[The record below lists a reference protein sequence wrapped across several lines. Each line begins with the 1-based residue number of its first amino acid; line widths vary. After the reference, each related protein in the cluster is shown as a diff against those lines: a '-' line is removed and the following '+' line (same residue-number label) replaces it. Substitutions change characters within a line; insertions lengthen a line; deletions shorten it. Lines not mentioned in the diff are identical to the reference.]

1 MIVIDKILNEWSFRC
16 HDGVVNLNDPI
27 KLSIL
32 HEIVN
37 EYELEESMLSLK
49 SVKKRPQQFA
59 KKFYKNEP
67 FKVGKDGD
75 SEIVIDVVVVV
86 DEEFFPNKPEEESNL
101 MGALRAVAS
110 ARDVKLV
117 GHINGQETT
126 ISLGALYK
134 SGDLGGQEGG
144 SRGVS
149 NENELIDG
157 INNAIEQ
164 NGNDPITIKFVAV
177 KKGPEIIVNGVER
190 AENMGYSGKKDGLKG
205 DVILFSV
212 EKDQNISVKKDGSY
226 WWSSER
232 KQFGDLLDK
241 FVTQGREGK
250 INNLIIKQNPLQ
262 DYVYDMMDPRDDTKY
277 GQVLILNYPKVKE
290 NLENITFGPD
300 KAKIVQRSFTLD
312 DFSFEGDTLVIK
324 TTRNM
329 NGVEDLEEGDMP
341 VIWLARHE
349 NQKYGIDFRTLPLK
363 QINQE
368 PKRGKI
374 LVIDYNSTPAL
385 Q

>member
-1 MIVIDKILNEWSFRC
+1 MKVTDEILNEWSFRC
-16 HDGVVNLNDPI
+16 HDGIVDLNNPI
-27 KLSIL
+27 KVSIL

-49 SVKKRPQQFA
+49 SVKKRPTKFTQ
-59 KKFYKNEP
+59 KFYKNEP
-67 FKVGKDGD
+67 FKVGKDGN
-75 SEIVIDVVVVV
+75 SKIVIDVVVVV

-101 MGALRAVAS
+101 VGALENVAS

-117 GHINGQETT
+117 GHMNGQETT
-126 ISLGALYK
+126 ISLGVLYK
-134 SGDLGGQEGG
+134 SEDLGGQEGG

-149 NENELIDG
+149 NENELING
-157 INNAIEQ
+157 INSTIEQ
-164 NGNDPITIKFVAV
+164 NDNNPINIKFIAV
-177 KKGPEIIVNGVER
+177 EKGPEIVINGITK
-190 AENMGYSGKKDGLKG
+190 AENMGYSGKKEGLKG
-205 DVILFSV
+205 DVLLFGV
-212 EKDQNISVKKDGSY
+212 ENNQNISVKKDGIY

-241 FVTQGREGK
+241 FVIQGKEGK
-250 INNLIIKQNPLQ
+250 IDNLIIKQNPLQ
-262 DYVYDMMDPRDDTKY
+262 DYVYDMMDPRDNKKY

-300 KAKIVQRSFTLD
+300 KAKIIQRSFTPD

-349 NQKYGIDFRTLPLK
+349 NQKYGIDFRTVPLK
-363 QINQE
+363 QIKQE

-374 LVIDYNSTPAL
+374 LVIDYNNTPAL

>member
-1 MIVIDKILNEWSFRC
+1 MEVIDKILNEWSFRC
-16 HDGVVNLNDPI
+16 YDGVVDLNDPV
-27 KLSIL
+27 KVSIL

-49 SVKKRPQQFA
+49 SVKKRPQQFTQ
-59 KKFYKNEP
+59 KFYKNEP
-67 FKVGKDGD
+67 FKVGKDGN
-75 SEIVIDVVVVV
+75 SKIVIDVVVVV

-101 MGALRAVAS
+101 VGALENVAS

-117 GHINGQETT
+117 GHMNGQETT

-134 SGDLGGQEGG
+134 SEDLGGQEGG

-149 NENELIDG
+149 NENELING
-157 INNAIEQ
+157 INSTIEQ
-164 NGNDPITIKFVAV
+164 NDNNPINIKFIAV
-177 KKGPEIIVNGVER
+177 EKGPEIVINGITK
-190 AENMGYSGKKDGLKG
+190 AENMGYSGKKEGLKG
-205 DVILFSV
+205 DVLLFGV
-212 EKDQNISVKKDGSY
+212 KNNQNISVKKDGIY

-241 FVTQGREGK
+241 FVIQGKEGK
-250 INNLIIKQNPLQ
+250 IDNLIIKQNPLQ
-262 DYVYDMMDPRDDTKY
+262 DYVYDMMDPRDNKKY

-300 KAKIVQRSFTLD
+300 KAKIIQRSFTPD

-324 TTRNM
+324 TSRNM
-329 NGVEDLEEGDMP
+329 NGIEDLEEGDMP

-349 NQKYGIDFRTLPLK
+349 NQKYGIDFRTVPLK
-363 QINQE
+363 QIKQE

-374 LVIDYNSTPAL
+374 LVIDYNNTPAL

>member
-1 MIVIDKILNEWSFRC
+1 MNVIDEILNEWSFRC
-16 HDGVVNLNDPI
+16 HDGIVDLNNPI

-37 EYELEESMLSLK
+37 EHELEESMLSLK
-49 SVKKRPQQFA
+49 SVKKRPQQFTQ
-59 KKFYKNEP
+59 KFYKNKS
-67 FKVGKDGD
+67 FKVGKEGD
-75 SEIVIDVVVVV
+75 SEIVIDVFVIV
-86 DEEFFPNKPEEESNL
+86 DEEFFPIKPEEESNL
-101 MGALRAVAS
+101 IGAIKAVVS
-110 ARDVKLV
+110 ARDIKLV

-126 ISLGALYK
+126 IGMGALYK
-134 SGDLGGQEGG
+134 SEDLGGQEGG

-157 INNAIEQ
+157 INSAIEQ
-164 NGNDPITIKFVAV
+164 NDNDPITIKFIA
-177 KKGPEIIVNGVER
+177 KEGPEIIVKGIEK
-190 AENMGYSGKKDGLKG
+190 AENMGYSGKKEGLKG

-212 EKDQNISVKKDGSY
+212 ERDQNISVKKDGIY

-241 FVTQGREGK
+241 FIVQGKEGN
-250 INNLIIKQNPLQ
+250 IDNLIIKQNPLQ
-262 DYVYDMMDPRDDTKY
+262 DYVYDMMDPRDNKKY
-277 GQVLILNYPKVKE
+277 GQVLILNYPKIKE

-300 KAKIVQRSFTLD
+300 KAKIIQRSFTPD
-312 DFSFEGDTLVIK
+312 DFSFNGDTLVIK

-329 NGVEDLEEGDMP
+329 NGVEDLKEGDMP

-374 LVIDYNSTPAL
+374 LVIDYNNTPAL

>member
-1 MIVIDKILNEWSFRC
+1 MNVIDEILNEWSFRC
-16 HDGVVNLNDPI
+16 HDGIVDLNNPI

-37 EYELEESMLSLK
+37 EHELEESMLSLK
-49 SVKKRPQQFA
+49 SVKKRPQQFTQ
-59 KKFYKNEP
+59 KFYKNKS
-67 FKVGKDGD
+67 FKVGKEGD
-75 SEIVIDVVVVV
+75 SEIVIDVVVIV
-86 DEEFFPNKPEEESNL
+86 DEEFFPIKPEEESNL
-101 MGALRAVAS
+101 IGAIKAVVS
-110 ARDVKLV
+110 ARDIKLV

-126 ISLGALYK
+126 IGMGALYK
-134 SGDLGGQEGG
+134 SEDLGGQEGG

-157 INNAIEQ
+157 INSAIEQ
-164 NGNDPITIKFVAV
+164 NDNDPITIKFIA
-177 KKGPEIIVNGVER
+177 KEGPEIIVKGIEK
-190 AENMGYSGKKDGLKG
+190 AENMGYSGKKEGLKG

-212 EKDQNISVKKDGSY
+212 ERDQNISVKKDGIY

-241 FVTQGREGK
+241 FIVQGKEGN
-250 INNLIIKQNPLQ
+250 IDNLIIKQNPLQ
-262 DYVYDMMDPRDDTKY
+262 DYVYDMMDPRDNKKY
-277 GQVLILNYPKVKE
+277 GQVLILNYPKIKE

-300 KAKIVQRSFTLD
+300 KAKIIQRSFTPD
-312 DFSFEGDTLVIK
+312 DFSFNGDTLVIK

-329 NGVEDLEEGDMP
+329 NGVEDLKEGDMP

-374 LVIDYNSTPAL
+374 LVIDYNNTPAL

>member
-1 MIVIDKILNEWSFRC
+1 MELEELLLEWSYRC
-16 HDGVVNLNDPI
+16 KDGIVDLNDPI

-32 HEIVN
+32 HEIIN
-37 EYELEESMLSLK
+37 KYELEESMLSLK
-49 SVKKRPQQFA
+49 SVQKRPQQFA

-67 FKVGKDGD
+67 FKVGKDGN

-86 DEEFFPNKPEEESNL
+86 DEEFFPDKPEEESNL
-101 MGALRAVAS
+101 MGALKAVAS

-126 ISLGALYK
+126 IGLGALYK

-164 NGNDPITIKFVAV
+164 NNNDPITIKFIAE
-177 KKGPEIIVNGVER
+177 KGPEIVINGIKK
-190 AENMGYSGKKDGLKG
+190 AENIGYSGKKQGLKG
-205 DVILFSV
+205 DVKLVGI
-212 EKDQNISVKKDGSY
+212 EKDQNISVKKDGIY

-241 FVTQGREGK
+241 FITQGKKGN
-250 INNLIIKQNPLQ
+250 IDNLIIKQNPLQ
-262 DYVYDMMDPRDDTKY
+262 NYVYDMIDPKDDKRY

-300 KAKIVQRSFTLD
+300 KSKIVQRSFSPN
-312 DFSFEGDTLVIK
+312 DFSLKGDILVIK

-363 QINQE
+363 QVNQE

-374 LVIDYNSTPAL
+374 LIIDYNNTPSL

>member
-1 MIVIDKILNEWSFRC
+1 MNVIDNILNEWSFRC
-16 HDGVVNLNDPI
+16 HDGIVDLNNPI
-27 KLSIL
+27 KVSIL

-75 SEIVIDVVVVV
+75 SNIVIDSVVIGN
-86 DEEFFPNKPEEESNL
+86 EEFLPNKPEEESNL
-101 MGALRAVAS
+101 TGAFKNVSS
-110 ARDVKLV
+110 ARDIKLI
-117 GHINGQETT
+117 GQINGQETT
-126 ISLGALYK
+126 IGLGALYK
-134 SGDLGGQEGG
+134 SGDLGGQEDG

-157 INNAIEQ
+157 INSAIEQ
-164 NGNDPITIKFVAV
+164 NEGDPINIKFVAEN
-177 KKGPEIIVNGVER
+177 GPEILVNGIEK
-190 AENMGYSGKKDGLKG
+190 AENIGYSGKKLGLKG
-205 DVILFSV
+205 DVQLFGV
-212 EKDQNISVKKDGSY
+212 EKDQNISVKKDGIY

-241 FVTQGREGK
+241 FVTKGKEGK
-250 INNLIIKQNPLQ
+250 IDNLIIKQNPLQ
-262 DYVYDMMDPRDDTKY
+262 DYVYDMLDPRDDKKY

-300 KAKIVQRSFTLD
+300 KAKIIQRSFTPD
-312 DFSFEGDTLVIK
+312 DFSFEGNTLVIK
-324 TTRNM
+324 TSRNM

-349 NQKYGIDFRTLPLK
+349 NQKYGIDFRTVPLK
-363 QINQE
+363 QIKQE

-374 LVIDYNSTPAL
+374 LIIDFNNTPAL

>member
-1 MIVIDKILNEWSFRC
+1 M
-16 HDGVVNLNDPI
+16 
-27 KLSIL
+27 SIL

-37 EYELEESMLSLK
+37 EHELEESMLSLK
-49 SVKKRPQQFA
+49 SVKKRPQQFTQ
-59 KKFYKNEP
+59 KFYKNKS
-67 FKVGKDGD
+67 FKVGKEGD
-75 SEIVIDVVVVV
+75 SEIVIDVVVIV

-101 MGALRAVAS
+101 IGAIKAVVS
-110 ARDVKLV
+110 ARDIKLV

-126 ISLGALYK
+126 IGMGALYK
-134 SGDLGGQEGG
+134 SEDLGGQEGG

-157 INNAIEQ
+157 INSAIEQ
-164 NGNDPITIKFVAV
+164 NDNDPITIKFIA
-177 KKGPEIIVNGVER
+177 KEGPEIIVKGIEK
-190 AENMGYSGKKDGLKG
+190 AENMGYSGKKEGLKG

-212 EKDQNISVKKDGSY
+212 ERDQNISVKKDGIY

-241 FVTQGREGK
+241 FIVQGKEGN
-250 INNLIIKQNPLQ
+250 IDNLIIKQNPLQ
-262 DYVYDMMDPRDDTKY
+262 DYVYDMMDPRDNKKY
-277 GQVLILNYPKVKE
+277 GQVLILNYPKIKE

-300 KAKIVQRSFTLD
+300 KAKIIQRSFTPD
-312 DFSFEGDTLVIK
+312 DFSFNGDTLVIK

-329 NGVEDLEEGDMP
+329 NGVEDLKEGDMP

-374 LVIDYNSTPAL
+374 LVIDYNNTPAL